1 MLKTLV
7 PSAQSSPPPPPPPPN
22 TLHAAIS
29 QAALLEKESPCWCIP
44 MPNTLQAAVPQAI
57 FFTVLAPDHAPTPD
71 ACRLWSHEM
80 LRVFHD
86 RLVSGEDRA
95 WFCRF
100 MSDMVE
106 QHLGLQLDQVAQV
119 PADVDPSEVREVAAL
134 RNIMYC
140 SFLTQVGGNSK
151 LQQHG

>member
-1 MLKTLV
+1 
-7 PSAQSSPPPPPPPPN
+7 
-22 TLHAAIS
+22 
-29 QAALLEKESPCWCIP
+29 
-44 MPNTLQAAVPQAI
+44 
-57 FFTVLAPDHAPTPD
+57 
-71 ACRLWSHEM
+71 M

-86 RLVSGEDRA
+86 RLVSSEDRA

-106 QHLGLQLDQVAQV
+106 QHLGLQFDQVAQV

-151 LQQHG
+151 LHQHGGSMNCQSPQSWGIWWEADRHLRHHALRF

>member
-1 MLKTLV
+1 MLFAGDNG
-7 PSAQSSPPPPPPPPN
+7 PQCRSPPT
-22 TLHAAIS
+22 TLQAAAS
-29 QAALLEKESPCWCIP
+29 WAALLERRAPAASPCPLSCRLRFELVSK
-44 MPNTLQAAVPQAI
+44 M
-57 FFTVLAPDHAPTPD
+57 LAPDLHPPPD

-86 RLVSGEDRA
+86 RLVSSEDRA

-106 QHLGLQLDQVAQV
+106 QHLGLQFDQVAQV

-151 LQQHG
+151 LHQHA